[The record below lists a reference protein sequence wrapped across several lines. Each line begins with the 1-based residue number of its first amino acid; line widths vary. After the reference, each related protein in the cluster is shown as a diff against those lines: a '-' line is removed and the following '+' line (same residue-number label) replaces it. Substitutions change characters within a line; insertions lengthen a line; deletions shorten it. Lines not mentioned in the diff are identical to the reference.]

1 MQVKKIT
8 YFFFIFFIMSLQV
21 KAQDTIKDKK
31 SKVSL
36 SKSVEKLER
45 SIDTNDDFKTA
56 KNYEELALV
65 YQKKGD
71 LAKAEEFYKKAETLY
86 TKLKKGEDKMR
97 VTRSIAQVQ
106 ERQNKMVPAIQ
117 SYENAGRIADDE
129 MSQQLNYNDA
139 NRLRNQSNPKA
150 QSDYINSNIQL
161 LEEKSKDKLV
171 KESKKVALKEEV
183 ANAYVQKAEADL
195 SAAETEEAIE
205 SYKSA
210 LDYVNDD
217 TEEAIKIKNK
227 IAEVYKEE
235 NEYEKA
241 LTIQLNLLDEARKN
255 KDYDTEIKQLQ
266 EVAEIY
272 FQFNQPEKGV
282 QSLKE
287 SYTLASEKGNTK
299 EVKNSLNQLVAYYK
313 SKGNDKESVL
323 LYDDF
328 LTHFDEIVA
337 ADSSLIEDKVFQ
349 ISEKKILQLEKEK
362 ALKDE
367 LISKKNRFNYFLI
380 GSLALL
386 FIFFALIVK
395 ALYAIKTKNKKIA
408 LQSLRREMNPHFIF
422 NSLNSVNQFISENK
436 ELEANK
442 YLSSYSHLMRN
453 MMENSNKDFISISNE
468 LEQLKKYLALEHL
481 RFQDQFEYEI
491 RIDEQID
498 TEVTFIPNMI
508 LQPHLENAIWHGLR
522 YKEGKG
528 NLLLQFQLLPKKVQ
542 ITIEDD
548 GIGLTQSQALKTVN
562 QKVHQS
568 RGTTNTLERIKLLNE
583 LYKMNISFSITEKEA
598 PETGTIVVITVP
610 LLDKI

>member
-1 MQVKKIT
+1 
-8 YFFFIFFIMSLQV
+8 MSLQTQ
-21 KAQDTIKDKK
+21 AQDTIKEKK
-31 SKVSL
+31 AKVSL
-36 SKSVEKLER
+36 SNSVKKLER

-71 LAKAEEFYKKAETLY
+71 LAKAEEFYKKAEALY
-86 TKLKKGEDKMR
+86 TKLKKAEDKTR

-117 SYENAGRIADDE
+117 SYESAGRIADDE

-161 LEEKSKDKLV
+161 LEEKSKDKFV

-195 SAAETEEAIE
+195 SVAETEEAIE

-210 LDYVNDD
+210 LDYVNED

-255 KDYDTEIKQLQ
+255 KDYDIEIKQLQ

-272 FQFNQPEKGV
+272 FQFNQPEKGI

-337 ADSSLIEDKVFQ
+337 ADSSLIDDKVFQ

-367 LISKKNRFNYFLI
+367 LITKKNRFNYFLI
-380 GSLALL
+380 GSLVLL

-491 RIDEQID
+491 SIDEHID

-528 NLLLQFQLLPKKVQ
+528 NLLLQFQLFPKKVQ
-542 ITIEDD
+542 ITIDDD

-583 LYKMNISFSITEKEA
+583 LYKMHISFSITEKEA

>member
-1 MQVKKIT
+1 
-8 YFFFIFFIMSLQV
+8 MSLQV

-31 SKVSL
+31 AKVSL

-71 LAKAEEFYKKAETLY
+71 LAKAEEFYKKAEALY
-86 TKLKKGEDKMR
+86 TKLKKAEDKMR

-210 LDYVNDD
+210 LDYVKDD

-328 LTHFDEIVA
+328 LTHFDDIVA

-395 ALYAIKTKNKKIA
+395 ALYAIKTKNKKID

-481 RFQDQFEYEI
+481 RFQDQFEYQI
-491 RIDEQID
+491 SIDEQID

-548 GIGLTQSQALKTVN
+548 GIGLTQSKALKTVN

>member
-8 YFFFIFFIMSLQV
+8 YLFFVFFIMSLQL

-71 LAKAEEFYKKAETLY
+71 LAKAEEFYKKAEALY

-106 ERQNKMVPAIQ
+106 ERQNKTVPAIQ
-117 SYENAGRIADDE
+117 SYESAGRIADDE

-210 LDYVNDD
+210 LDYVKDD

-255 KDYDTEIKQLQ
+255 KDFETEIKQLQ

-380 GSLALL
+380 G
-386 FIFFALIVK
+386 FI
-395 ALYAIKTKNKKIA
+395 
-408 LQSLRREMNPHFIF
+408 
-422 NSLNSVNQFISENK
+422 
-436 ELEANK
+436 
-442 YLSSYSHLMRN
+442 
-453 MMENSNKDFISISNE
+453 
-468 LEQLKKYLALEHL
+468 
-481 RFQDQFEYEI
+481 
-491 RIDEQID
+491 
-498 TEVTFIPNMI
+498 
-508 LQPHLENAIWHGLR
+508 
-522 YKEGKG
+522 
-528 NLLLQFQLLPKKVQ
+528 
-542 ITIEDD
+542 
-548 GIGLTQSQALKTVN
+548 
-562 QKVHQS
+562 
-568 RGTTNTLERIKLLNE
+568 NTLIKINCFL
-583 LYKMNISFSITEKEA
+583 SFL
-598 PETGTIVVITVP
+598 P
-610 LLDKI
+610 

>member
-8 YFFFIFFIMSLQV
+8 YFFLLFFIMSLQV

-31 SKVSL
+31 AKVSL

-71 LAKAEEFYKKAETLY
+71 LAKAEEFYKKAEALY
-86 TKLKKGEDKMR
+86 TKLKKVEDKMR

-272 FQFNQPEKGV
+272 FQFNQPEKGI

-313 SKGNDKESVL
+313 SKGDDKESVL

-328 LTHFDEIVA
+328 LNHFDDIVA

-481 RFQDQFEYEI
+481 RFQDQFEYQI
-491 RIDEQID
+491 SIDEQID

-528 NLLLQFQLLPKKVQ
+528 NLLLQFQLLTKKVQ

>member
-8 YFFFIFFIMSLQV
+8 YLFFVFFIMSLQL

-71 LAKAEEFYKKAETLY
+71 LAKAEEFYKKAEALY

-106 ERQNKMVPAIQ
+106 ERQNKTVPAIQ
-117 SYENAGRIADDE
+117 SYESAGRIADDE

-210 LDYVNDD
+210 LDYVKDD

-255 KDYDTEIKQLQ
+255 KDFETEIKQLQ

-380 GSLALL
+380 GSLVLL

-481 RFQDQFEYEI
+481 RFQDQFEYQI

-498 TEVTFIPNMI
+498 AEVTFIPNMI

-598 PETGTIVVITVP
+598 PEMGTIVVITVP

>member
-8 YFFFIFFIMSLQV
+8 YLFFVFFIMSLQL

-71 LAKAEEFYKKAETLY
+71 LAKAEEFYKKAEALY

-106 ERQNKMVPAIQ
+106 ERQNKTVPAIQ
-117 SYENAGRIADDE
+117 SYESAGRIADDE

-210 LDYVNDD
+210 LDYVKDD

-255 KDYDTEIKQLQ
+255 KDFETEIKQLQ

-380 GSLALL
+380 GSLVLL
-386 FIFFALIVK
+386 FIFFTLIVK

-481 RFQDQFEYEI
+481 RFQDQFEYQI

-498 TEVTFIPNMI
+498 AEVTFIPNMI

-568 RGTTNTLERIKLLNE
+568 RGTTNTLERIKLLNQ

>member
-1 MQVKKIT
+1 MQIKKIT
-8 YFFFIFFIMSLQV
+8 YFFLLFFIMSLQLE
-21 KAQDTIKDKK
+21 AQDTIKDKK
-31 SKVSL
+31 AKISL

-71 LAKAEEFYKKAETLY
+71 LAKAEEFYKKAEALY

-255 KDYDTEIKQLQ
+255 KDFETEIKQLQ

-453 MMENSNKDFISISNE
+453 MMENSNKDFISINNE

-481 RFQDQFEYEI
+481 RFQDQFEYQI
-491 RIDEQID
+491 SIDEQID
-498 TEVTFIPNMI
+498 AEVTFIPNMI

>member
-8 YFFFIFFIMSLQV
+8 YFFLLFFIMSLQV

-31 SKVSL
+31 AKVSL

-71 LAKAEEFYKKAETLY
+71 LAKAEEFYKKAEALY
-86 TKLKKGEDKMR
+86 TKLKKAEDKMR

-313 SKGNDKESVL
+313 SKGDDKESVL

-328 LTHFDEIVA
+328 LNHFDAIVA

-468 LEQLKKYLALEHL
+468 LEQLKKYLSLEHL
-481 RFQDQFEYEI
+481 RFQDQFEYQI
-491 RIDEQID
+491 SIDEQID

-528 NLLLQFQLLPKKVQ
+528 NLLLQFQLLTKKVQ

>member
-1 MQVKKIT
+1 
-8 YFFFIFFIMSLQV
+8 MSLQV

>member
-1 MQVKKIT
+1 
-8 YFFFIFFIMSLQV
+8 MSLQV

-31 SKVSL
+31 AKVSL

-71 LAKAEEFYKKAETLY
+71 LAKAEEFYKKAEALY
-86 TKLKKGEDKMR
+86 TKLKKAEDKMR

-195 SAAETEEAIE
+195 SAAETAEAIE

-313 SKGNDKESVL
+313 SKGDDKESVL

-328 LTHFDEIVA
+328 LNHFDDIVA

-481 RFQDQFEYEI
+481 RFQDQFEYQI
-491 RIDEQID
+491 SIDEQID

-528 NLLLQFQLLPKKVQ
+528 NLLLQFQLLTKKVQ

>member
-8 YFFFIFFIMSLQV
+8 YLFFVFFIMSLQL

-71 LAKAEEFYKKAETLY
+71 LAKAEEFYKKAEALY

-106 ERQNKMVPAIQ
+106 ERQNKTVPAIQ

-195 SAAETEEAIE
+195 SAAETAEAIE

-210 LDYVNDD
+210 LDYVKDD

-255 KDYDTEIKQLQ
+255 KDFETEIKQLQ

-380 GSLALL
+380 GSLVLL

-481 RFQDQFEYEI
+481 RFQDQFEYQI

-498 TEVTFIPNMI
+498 AEVTFIPNMI

-522 YKEGKG
+522 YKEDKG

>member
-8 YFFFIFFIMSLQV
+8 YFFFIFFIMSLQL

-210 LDYVNDD
+210 LDYVKDD
-217 TEEAIKIKNK
+217 TEKAIKIKNK

-313 SKGNDKESVL
+313 SKGNEKESVL

-328 LTHFDEIVA
+328 LNHFDEIVA

-367 LISKKNRFNYFLI
+367 LITKKNRFNYFLI
-380 GSLALL
+380 GS
-386 FIFFALIVK
+386 
-395 ALYAIKTKNKKIA
+395 
-408 LQSLRREMNPHFIF
+408 
-422 NSLNSVNQFISENK
+422 
-436 ELEANK
+436 
-442 YLSSYSHLMRN
+442 
-453 MMENSNKDFISISNE
+453 
-468 LEQLKKYLALEHL
+468 
-481 RFQDQFEYEI
+481 
-491 RIDEQID
+491 
-498 TEVTFIPNMI
+498 
-508 LQPHLENAIWHGLR
+508 
-522 YKEGKG
+522 
-528 NLLLQFQLLPKKVQ
+528 
-542 ITIEDD
+542 
-548 GIGLTQSQALKTVN
+548 
-562 QKVHQS
+562 
-568 RGTTNTLERIKLLNE
+568 
-583 LYKMNISFSITEKEA
+583 
-598 PETGTIVVITVP
+598 
-610 LLDKI
+610 

>member
-8 YFFFIFFIMSLQV
+8 YFFLLFFIMSLQV

-31 SKVSL
+31 AKVSL

-71 LAKAEEFYKKAETLY
+71 LAKAEEFYKKAEALY
-86 TKLKKGEDKMR
+86 TKLKKAEDKMR

-210 LDYVNDD
+210 LDYVKDD

-328 LTHFDEIVA
+328 LTHFDDIVA

-395 ALYAIKTKNKKIA
+395 ALYAIKTKNKKID

-481 RFQDQFEYEI
+481 RFQDQFEYQI
-491 RIDEQID
+491 SIDEQID

-548 GIGLTQSQALKTVN
+548 GIGLTQSKALKTVN

>member
-1 MQVKKIT
+1 
-8 YFFFIFFIMSLQV
+8 MSLHI

-31 SKVSL
+31 AKVSL

-86 TKLKKGEDKMR
+86 TKLKKVEDKTR

-117 SYENAGRIADDE
+117 SYESAGRIADDE
-129 MSQQLNYNDA
+129 MSQRLNYNDA

-161 LEEKSKDKLV
+161 LEEKSKDKSV
-171 KESKKVALKEEV
+171 REFKKEAIKEEV
-183 ANAYVQKAEADL
+183 ANAYVKKAEADL

-205 SYKSA
+205 SYKNA
-210 LDYVNDD
+210 LDYVKDD

-255 KDYDTEIKQLQ
+255 KDFETEIKQLQ

-287 SYTLASEKGNTK
+287 SYTLATEKGNSK

-481 RFQDQFEYEI
+481 RFQDQFEYQI

-498 TEVTFIPNMI
+498 AEVTFIPNMI

-542 ITIEDD
+542 ITIDDD